1 MILYS
6 RKYEAVPGQDKPV
19 LLVLHGL
26 YGQHGNWAAHARALA
41 DDFTVYALDARNHGQ
56 SPHADSMTLA
66 EMAQDVSDTMDALD
80 LQQAHLL
87 GHSMGGKIA
96 MLLALQQPQRVQ
108 SLLVVDIAPVAYA
121 RGDVQ
126 VIKGLVALD
135 LAAVTSRGDADAQLA
150 AFVHTPAV
158 RDFLLTNLVKAGD
171 GRFHWRFNLPVLAG
185 SFGEII
191 GWPDVQGSY
200 MGPVLFIKGANSGYI
215 LPEHQIATLRLFP
228 DARLK
233 TVQGAGHWVHSEKA
247 ETFRKLARD
256 FLLGSV
262 QAADSPLITPR
273 T

>member
-1 MILYS
+1 MILHS

-26 YGQHGNWAAHARALA
+26 YGQQGNWATHARALA

-66 EMAQDVSDTMDALD
+66 EMAQDVSDTMDVLG
-80 LQQAHLL
+80 LREAHLL

-96 MLLALQQPQRVQ
+96 MLLALQQSARVQ

-126 VIKGLVALD
+126 VLQGLVALD
-135 LAAVTSRGDADAQLA
+135 LAALTSRNDADVQLSA
-150 AFVHTPAV
+150 WVHIPAV
-158 RDFLLTNLVKAGD
+158 RDFLLTNLVKEGEA
-171 GRFHWRFNLPVLAG
+171 RFRWRFNLPVLAH

-191 GWPDVQGSY
+191 GWPQVSEHY
-200 MGPVLFIKGANSGYI
+200 EGPVLFIKGANSDYI
-215 LPEHQIATLRLFP
+215 LPEHQAATLKLFP
-228 DARLK
+228 RARLK

-256 FLLGSV
+256 FLLEVSHH
-262 QAADSPLITPR
+262 
-273 T
+273 

>member
-6 RKYEAVPGQDKPV
+6 RKYEAVPGQVKPV

-26 YGQHGNWAAHARALA
+26 YGQQGNWATHARALA

-66 EMAQDVSDTMDALD
+66 EMAQDVSDTMDALG
-80 LQQAHLL
+80 LHQAHLL

-96 MLLALQQPQRVQ
+96 MLLALQQSARVQ

-126 VIKGLVALD
+126 VLQGLVALD
-135 LAAVTSRGDADAQLA
+135 LAALTSRNDADAQLA
-150 AFVHTPAV
+150 AYVHTAAV
-158 RDFLLTNLVKAGD
+158 RDFLLTNLVKEAD
-171 GRFHWRFNLPVLAG
+171 GRFRWRFNLPVLAR
-185 SFGEII
+185 SFAEII
-191 GWPDVQGSY
+191 GWPEVSSSY
-200 MGPVLFIKGANSGYI
+200 EGPVLFIKGANSDYI
-215 LPEHQIATLRLFP
+215 LPEHQLATLALFP
-228 DARLK
+228 RARLK

-256 FLLGSV
+256 FLTVNLHH
-262 QAADSPLITPR
+262 
-273 T
+273 